1 MIFELD
7 AMMASEG
14 PPDGSTRLDSREALS
29 APTLAIPRSR
39 ILWRNTH
46 TYNTHTCNTT
56 ANDTVAQYEHLQY
69 HSGAIPTPTISTL
82 AVPLLTTGW
91 HKVRG
96 LDPSI
101 AKDLIDTVT
110 QHSIQTPTIPTHTIP
125 WLRKYLCNTTIHW
138 CNMQYHKCNTHTCI
152 TKADNMVAQ

>member
-1 MIFELD
+1 MMIFELD

-56 ANDTVAQYEHLQY
+56 VEDTVVQYKHQQYPHLQY
-69 HSGAIPTPTISTL
+69 HGRGYYGTIPTPTIPTL
-82 AVPLLTTGW
+82 AIPRSGILWDAVKKITVLFGNFSQVADPPPFGNPLFEE
-91 HKVRG
+91 K
-96 LDPSI
+96 
-101 AKDLIDTVT
+101 
-110 QHSIQTPTIPTHTIP
+110 
-125 WLRKYLCNTTIHW
+125 KYRLF
-138 CNMQYHKCNTHTCI
+138 CI
-152 TKADNMVAQ
+152 LGP